1 MEPIYVFGLIILIAI
16 GAKITIFLY
25 RNNQKLKAK
34 EEYRYKIEQQIQAYD
49 KEQQIQQQI
58 QIYPYHAVQI
68 LTKNEY
74 YFFMEMKKIIDPIGL
89 QILAKIRLA
98 DLIEVDK
105 GLNYADFNRY
115 FAKIKSKHVDF
126 VIVDNMKVV
135 LIVELDDNSHQS
147 QDRQDRDDFVNNAL
161 TRSGYIVVRTYG
173 SLSPL
178 IQALADNGYRPNL
191 YTSAK

>member
-1 MEPIYVFGLIILIAI
+1 MEPLFVIILIVLLAI
-16 GAKITIFLY
+16 GGRVTLFLIKSQ
-25 RNNQKLKAK
+25 QKEKAK
-34 EEYRYKIEQQIQAYD
+34 EEYKEKVVEAIAEYD
-49 KEQQIQQQI
+49 QQQE
-58 QIYPYHAVQI
+58 IYPYHAVQL
-68 LTKNEY
+68 LTRNEY
-74 YFFMEMKKIIDPIGL
+74 YFYLNMKKITEPIGL